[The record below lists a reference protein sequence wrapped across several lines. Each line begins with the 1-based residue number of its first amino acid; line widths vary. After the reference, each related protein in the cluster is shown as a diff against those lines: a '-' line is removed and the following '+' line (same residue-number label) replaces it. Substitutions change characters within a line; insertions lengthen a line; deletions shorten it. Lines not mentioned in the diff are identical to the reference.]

1 MLPTVSEEHPVEN
14 NSLNELEK
22 ANVLDA
28 HLSVIDDVD
37 RRNVDPEHK
46 GLIPSILNMSTPCNE
61 HKVFRG
67 VVFGRSVRMSFC
79 SIHVARI
86 QSINE
91 EYHSPP
97 RLPTNMP
104 IKETTCDDIH
114 KYDEN
119 DCSNSEGSSESEEP
133 HNAVAL
139 IRIQFMVD
147 NPTELRSYCRRFV
160 KNGDLLSIEIPPIS
174 NGGNSSAIVTW
185 QESPT
190 TNVQE
195 QIKNE
200 TFNPLTIWQAPRLV
214 VNVDNVEHAITLIQI
229 ERRNFWSMRQYQEW
243 QRVYLQSTPIVAMK
257 KSTPIT
263 HYNDQTV
270 TGEDSLAHHGSGLK
284 KRAQGEFVA
293 NFLLHAVAKK
303 IMHVE
308 DAENA
313 IPYITDPTKWAS
325 QNLQEIISPHDFREV
340 VGILNAGSGVYDVA
354 GGSGHVSMALGLLGV
369 SSTVVDPREKAGK
382 LPKRDRKLFQKSLKR
397 KLPIELDE
405 STVDTVTGTSNKTTS
420 DTTLSPVIYC
430 QPVAVQFETLRAWF
444 GMPPDGVDT
453 SYRHP
458 DQTTI
463 SVLDDDRI
471 RSCSAIVALHPDEA
485 TDAIVDTAV
494 RLRIPFVIVPCCV
507 FNRLFQNRRMPN
519 QPDIPVSTHQDL
531 LEYLQHKDAS
541 IQRATLPFEGSN
553 TILWSH
559 F

>member
-1 MLPTVSEEHPVEN
+1 MLPTVSEERQVEH
-14 NSLNELEK
+14 NSLDELEK
-22 ANVLDA
+22 ATVFNASVL
-28 HLSVIDDVD
+28 SIDDVNTNVV
-37 RRNVDPEHK
+37 RQRND
-46 GLIPSILNMSTPCNE
+46 LIPSIVNTSTLCNVNE
-61 HKVFRG
+61 LFRG

-86 QSINE
+86 QAIDE
-91 EYHSPP
+91 TYHSPQRVSTYIP
-97 RLPTNMP
+97 M
-104 IKETTCDDIH
+104 KETCEDDIR
-114 KYDEN
+114 KYNEN
-119 DCSNSEGSSESEEP
+119 DTNSSEGSAESEES
-133 HNAVAL
+133 HKAVAL

-160 KNGDLLSIEIPPIS
+160 KNGDLLSIVIPPVS
-174 NGGNSSAIVTW
+174 DGGNTSSAVLW
-185 QESPT
+185 QESSTP
-190 TNVQE
+190 NVSE
-195 QIKNE
+195 NINDE
-200 TFNPLTIWQAPRLV
+200 TISPLTIWQAPRLV
-214 VNVDNVEHAITLIQI
+214 VNVDSVEHAIELIQI

-243 QRVYLQSTPIVAMK
+243 QRVYLQSTPTIAMK
-257 KSTPIT
+257 KVVPTAVE
-263 HYNDQTV
+263 NDVKLTAEG
-270 TGEDSLAHHGSGLK
+270 TMSDHGSGLK

-293 NFLLHAVAKK
+293 SFLLHLIAKK
-303 IMHVE
+303 VLHVE
-308 DAENA
+308 DTVKNN
-313 IPYITDPTKWAS
+313 PFTTDPSKWAN
-325 QNLQEIISPHDFREV
+325 QNLREIISPQDFQKV
-340 VGILNAGSGVYDVA
+340 IGILNAGSGVYDVA

-382 LPKRDRKLFQKSLKR
+382 LPKRDRKMFQKSLKR
-397 KLPIELDE
+397 KLPTELNE
-405 STVDTVTGTSNKTTS
+405 SIDDSVTGTSHESTS
-420 DTTLSPVIYC
+420 DTTFSSALYC

-463 SVLDDDRI
+463 SVLSDDRI

-494 RLRIPFVIVPCCV
+494 RFRIPFVIVPCCV
-507 FNRLFQNRRMPN
+507 FNRLFQHRRMPN
-519 QPDIPVSTHQDL
+519 RPDIPVSTHQDL